1 MIKPLKFGVGIDE
14 FLGTSCINYYGV
26 FNMTNLSTLQAQF
39 IKDDV
44 YIRLNNLNA
53 HLTQIQSLSQDFTN
67 NEAVKNLIR
76 ETMYFIEWIAP
87 DVEFDYAFD
96 LANLGR
102 FLTRWLFSAEAW
114 NNTEVRNQ
122 INQELGDWNNRILQM
137 SQLLAA

>member
-1 MIKPLKFGVGIDE
+1 
-14 FLGTSCINYYGV
+14 
-26 FNMTNLSTLQAQF
+26 MTKLSMLQAQF
-39 IKDDV
+39 IKEDV

-87 DVEFDYAFD
+87 DLEFDYAFD

-114 NNTEVRNQ
+114 NNTDVRNQ

>member
-1 MIKPLKFGVGIDE
+1 MI
-14 FLGTSCINYYGV
+14 
-26 FNMTNLSTLQAQF
+26 NLSTSKAQF
-39 IKDDV
+39 MKNDL
-44 YIRLNNLNA
+44 YIRLNYLTT
-53 HLTQIQSLSQDFTN
+53 HLTQIHSLSQDFTN
-67 NEAVKNLIR
+67 NEVVKNLIR

-102 FLTRWLFSAEAW
+102 FLTRWLFSADAW

-137 SQLLAA
+137 SKLLAA

>member
-1 MIKPLKFGVGIDE
+1 M
-14 FLGTSCINYYGV
+14 
-26 FNMTNLSTLQAQF
+26 LQAQF
-39 IKDDV
+39 IKEDV

-87 DVEFDYAFD
+87 DLEFDYAFD

-114 NNTEVRNQ
+114 NNTDVRNQ